1 MNNKD
6 FVEKVSVKTNFEVED
21 VKNLSASMIECLLD
35 CISSGDSMTI
45 QGFGTFE
52 PREKARRK
60 IYNPTTKAFIVVP
73 QKTTVGFKMSPTLKE
88 RLNMED

>member
-6 FVEKVSVKTNFEVED
+6 FVENVSIKTNYEIDD
-21 VKNLSASMIECLLD
+21 VKELSSAMIECLLD
-35 CISSGDSMTI
+35 YVSSGDSLTI

-60 IYNPTTKAFIVVP
+60 IYNPTSKTFIVVP
-73 QKTTVGFKMSPTLKE
+73 QKTTLGFKMSPTLKD